1 LARQDR
7 LDLADVVARDV
18 DLYVDS
24 LDSLEVV
31 MLVFREP
38 DRSWSPEQ
46 VAQRLRISTRV
57 ARRELERMRSRSIA
71 RAAGEDASRTQFDSS
86 DPDRVAA
93 IARISATYGTRRIE
107 LINYVAS
114 QTLKRIQSIA
124 DAFRLKKD
132 DGL

>member
-1 LARQDR
+1 MADQDNR
-7 LDLADVVARDV
+7 DLADVVARDV

-31 MLVFREP
+31 VMVFRESE
-38 DRSWSPEQ
+38 RSWSPEQ

-57 ARRELERMRSRSIA
+57 ARRELERMRTRGIA
-71 RAAGEDASRTQFDSS
+71 RPDAEDPSRTQFDPS
-86 DPDRVAA
+86 DTERLAA
-93 IARISATYGTRRIE
+93 VARISATYGTRRIE

-114 QTLKRIQSIA
+114 QTLKRIQSIS

-132 DGL
+132 DG